1 MEAAYLHILGD
12 IINSVGVLF
21 ASVLIYFSDGKL
33 WYFDPICTYIFG
45 IIVFYTTRITFNF
58 CIKMLMETT
67 PDMVDSALLKKTL
80 MNLKYVTEVH
90 DLHVW
95 SLSDGKLAMT
105 VHLVMSSEDIVY
117 S

>member
-1 MEAAYLHILGD
+1 
-12 IINSVGVLF
+12 
-21 ASVLIYFSDGKL
+21 
-33 WYFDPICTYIFG
+33 
-45 IIVFYTTRITFNF
+45 
-58 CIKMLMETT
+58 MLMETT

-105 VHLVMSSEDIVY
+105 VHLVMSEEDIVY